1 MTPSDLGQ
9 YLRAFLVKLCM
20 LESQL
25 GPLSEGVNAQLQSN
39 FLRL

>member
-1 MTPSDLGQ
+1 MTPADLGQ

-25 GPLSEGVNAQLQSN
+25 GHLSEGAVVSPQSTRRR
-39 FLRL
+39 F